1 MIAIFLGKF
10 QPPHLGHIR
19 TILKIAKEYDRVIVG
34 ITQGSLQIIEYK
46 EVFDILTEIFVEFD
60 NISIVLIEGTIEDG
74 SASLEN
80 YTFDVI
86 VTGNYKVLEI
96 LQQRGYQVCF
106 QSRTEGI
113 GYSGSEIR
121 GLSQNQYVVS
131 LDDKRQN
138 YHFKIMKTSDL
149 KPLEKVLPLHLE
161 NIEEMIFK
169 DGEIRRPLII
179 DDKYNVVLDGSHRY
193 AFLVK
198 YGFKYAPVISV
209 NYEDES
215 IFVGNHL
222 RHRFLKDELYV
233 ISKKEVISR
242 GVNENLFD
250 ARTTRHF
257 FPFRKVD
264 HIVTLESLLQGNSQN
279 IDYLLQNVTVDEE
292 ILIDMNYIAEI
303 NEELD
308 VLSKYIVEQED
319 VKKYLDY
326 QIRQMHEKL
335 K

>member
-19 TILKIAKEYDRVIVG
+19 TILKVAKEYDQVIVG
-34 ITQGSLQIIEYK
+34 ITQGSLQIIDYK
-46 EVFDILTEIFVEFD
+46 EVFDIMTEVFVESK
-60 NISIVLIEGTIEDG
+60 NIDVVLINGSIEDG
-74 SASLEN
+74 SASLKE
-80 YTFDVI
+80 YAFDVV

-96 LQQRGYQVCF
+96 LQQQGYQVCF
-106 QSRTEGI
+106 QNRTEGI

-138 YHFKIMKTSDL
+138 YQFKIMKTSDL
-149 KPLEKVLPLHLE
+149 KPLEKVLPSHLE
-161 NIEEMIFK
+161 NIEKMIFK
-169 DGEIRRPLII
+169 DGEIKRPLII

-242 GVNENLFD
+242 GVNEKLFD

-257 FPFRKVD
+257 FPFRKVN
-264 HIVTLESLLQGNSQN
+264 HTVTLKSLLQGSSQN

-303 NEELD
+303 NEELN
-308 VLSKYIVEQED
+308 VLTKYINEQEE
-319 VKKYLDY
+319 VKEYLDY
-326 QIRQMHEKL
+326 QINQMRTK
-335 K
+335 